1 MSKGFVNRIT
11 NTLTLLILLTLRVFP
26 QDGAVHP
33 VRIMFYNTENLF
45 DPKADSISDDKE
57 FLPEST
63 RRWSYSRYSA
73 KINSLGKTI
82 LAAGDFS
89 PPAIVALCEIENRRV
104 LEDLIYSPALAKYD
118 YGIIHED
125 SPDSRGIDVAL
136 IYRKDVIRI
145 ISYRYLIP
153 DEMKRAEYKTRSV
166 LCASVLA
173 FTDTITLILNHW
185 PSRRGGVLAGEALRS
200 RIASMVRSVSDSIS
214 KQAEG
219 KGFVLI
225 GGDLNSTPEDANSSK
240 LTDTYSSGLK
250 MINLS
255 ALVPPGQGSYK
266 YKGSWEMIDQVF
278 VSESMIQ
285 SGLCDLHSSFRIFNP
300 EFLLQKD
307 PDYPGKR
314 PFSTYLGYRYQGGF
328 SDHLP
333 VILDLGLH

>member
-1 MSKGFVNRIT
+1 MSEGFVNRFT
-11 NTLTLLILLTLRVFP
+11 NTLTLLILITLRVFP

-45 DPKADSISDDKE
+45 DSRADSISDDKE

-63 RRWSYSRYSA
+63 RRWNYKRYSS
-73 KINSLGKTI
+73 KINALGKTI
-82 LAAGDFS
+82 LAAGDFT
-89 PPAIVALCEIENRRV
+89 PPAIIALCEIENRKV

-145 ISYRYLIP
+145 INYRYLIP
-153 DEMKRAEYKTRSV
+153 DGMKRAEYKTRSV
-166 LCASVLA
+166 LCTSVLA
-173 FTDTITLILNHW
+173 FTDTISLILNHW
-185 PSRRGGVLAGEALRS
+185 PSRRGGVIAGEALRS
-200 RIASMVRSVSDSIS
+200 RIASMVWSISDSIS
-214 KQAEG
+214 KQAHG
-219 KGFVLI
+219 KDFLII
-225 GGDLNSTPEDANSSK
+225 GGDFNSTPEDANSGK
-240 LTDTYSSGLK
+240 LTDSYTSGLK

-255 ALVPPGQGSYK
+255 SSIPIGQGSYK

-285 SGLCDLHSSFRIFNP
+285 SGLCDLHDSFRIFNP
-300 EFLLQKD
+300 DFLLQKD
-307 PDYPGKR
+307 PEYPGKR

-333 VILDLGLH
+333 VILDLRLP